1 MIDHRVL
8 SLMKHRFLLWKHSSA
23 VAHLSSHNLEQRVPL
38 QRKGEH
44 PVCTHFIYNVVL
56 IFYQYTLCFQQ
67 PIFNLIL
74 AGGNHRLQ
82 VYQRMQSAPIRWFT
96 LSRSNSWSFLL
107 YPSCMQYKY
116 FAKEKPELTPP
127 LCFFFH
133 LSRCI
138 KSGVARFRKCN
149 YFNVKILLC
158 FLVDTMFLFLQL
170 FTSLFMSFWFCLAPF
185 CIFVQFVITYYI

>member
-23 VAHLSSHNLEQRVPL
+23 VGHLSIHNLEQRGPL

-96 LSRSNSWSFLL
+96 LSRSNSRSFLL
-107 YPSCMQYKY
+107 YPGCIQYKY
-116 FAKEKPELTPP
+116 FAKEKAELTPP
-127 LCFFFH
+127 LWFFFPCH
-133 LSRCI
+133 VVSDQELPDLE
-138 KSGVARFRKCN
+138 
-149 YFNVKILLC
+149 NVTILML
-158 FLVDTMFLFLQL
+158 
-170 FTSLFMSFWFCLAPF
+170 WFCCASSWIRCPSF
-185 CIFVQFVITYYI
+185 YSCSHPSSWVFDFV